1 MKKKI
6 FPARMTLSILI
17 FIVLCTAA
25 ASCQI
30 INVFVPNTESNENT
44 KNIAEEKTTQEELEK
59 DKTEHEEAAEEPPV
73 KLLMDDSIP
82 ECLKDIVEQKLR
94 RNPDF
99 SKLIIT
105 DNRDDFD
112 ISMKIGFVDK
122 DLNPSWLLVPAV
134 SFFKCCDDISWAD
147 IKEFWD
153 GNNDSLKYIASE
165 DTQPELIITGDVF
178 IVLEAVLGKCKN
190 DNIKITAE
198 EDLLSSIEY
207 SECGFSI
214 IPFDKIV
221 PELKILNLDGVSV
234 FDKDFNILQY
244 PLTLSINITGPD
256 PGLVEKLKGD
266 LKDTLVAN
274 RDIEKLTTVIMTGV
288 TAPAQG
294 KTIGSRMNEYGAIY
308 PAEKIADVLRNAD
321 ITHISNEIPFVE
333 GCSGERYLK
342 TGDCVFC
349 CRPEHIELLRYVGTD
364 VVELTGNHMNDFGS
378 EWMLYTLDMY
388 DEEGWLYFGGGRNLE
403 DSYKPALFEVNGNK
417 IAFLGCNYFGPAHN
431 WATEDTP
438 GSARINMWDG
448 VQMEEDFKRVES
460 IVKGLKK
467 EGYAVIFTFQYVE
480 TYNYFPTSQ
489 QVIDFRRITD
499 AGADIVSGSQSH
511 QPMGVE
517 FRENGFITY
526 GLGNLF
532 FNQANELEKKQ
543 GIIAKH
549 IFYEGRHINTV
560 LITTMLED
568 LSQPRLAT
576 AEERLE
582 LLESIFDGSIR

>member
-1 MKKKI
+1 MRKKI
-6 FPARMTLSILI
+6 FPAWIILSILI
-17 FIVLCTAA
+17 FIVLCTVA

-30 INVFVPNTESNENT
+30 INVFTTNTESNENT
-44 KNIAEEKTTQEELEK
+44 KDIAEEKTTQEELEK
-59 DKTEHEEAAEEPPV
+59 DKTEHKEVVEELPV

-82 ECLKDIVEQKLR
+82 GWLKDVVEQKIR

-99 SKLIIT
+99 SKLIIA
-105 DNRDDFD
+105 DSGDDFNV
-112 ISMKIGFVDK
+112 SMKMGFADK
-122 DLNPSWLLVPAV
+122 DSNLCWLLVPAV
-134 SFFKCCDDISWAD
+134 SFFKYCDDISWAD
-147 IKEFWD
+147 IREFWN
-153 GNNDSLKYIASE
+153 GNNDSLKYISSE
-165 DTQPELIITGDVF
+165 DTQPELIITEDVF
-178 IVLEAVLGKCKN
+178 IALEAVLGKCKN

-198 EDLLSSIEY
+198 EDLLSSIEC
-207 SECGFSI
+207 SKCGFSI

-221 PELKILNLDGVSV
+221 PELKILNLDGMSV

-244 PLTLSINITGPD
+244 PLTLSINISGSD
-256 PGLVEKLKGD
+256 SGLVEKLKD
-266 LKDTLVAN
+266 ALEDTLVMN
-274 RDIEKLTTVIMTGV
+274 RDMGKLTTVIMTGV

-294 KTIGSRMNEYGAIY
+294 KTIGSRMNEHGAIY
-308 PAEKIADVLRNAD
+308 PAEKIADVLRSAD

-333 GCSGERYLK
+333 GCAGERYLK

-349 CRPEHIELLRYVGTD
+349 CRPEHIKLLRYVGTD

-388 DEEGWLYFGGGRNLE
+388 DREEWLYFGGGRNLE
-403 DSYKPALFEVNGNK
+403 DSYKPALFDVNGNK

-438 GSARINMWDG
+438 GSARINMWDE

-460 IVKGLKK
+460 IIKELKQ
-467 EGYAVIFTFQYVE
+467 EGYIVIFTFQYVE

-549 IFYEGRHINTV
+549 IFYDGRHINTV

-568 LSQPRLAT
+568 LSQPRVST